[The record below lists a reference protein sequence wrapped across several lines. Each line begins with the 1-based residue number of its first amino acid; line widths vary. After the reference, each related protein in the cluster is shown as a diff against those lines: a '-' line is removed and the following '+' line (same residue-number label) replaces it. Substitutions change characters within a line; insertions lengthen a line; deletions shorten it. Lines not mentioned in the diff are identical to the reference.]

1 MNWNGERVV
10 VIGAARQ
17 GTALAR
23 YLAEHG
29 AEVVLTDS
37 RPAEQLAEAMAE
49 LADVPIIWE
58 LGGHPMKLLEEAT
71 LICPS
76 GGVPLIIPLVHET
89 SRVGIPLSN
98 DSEIFMQAAPCPVIG
113 ITGSAGKTTTTT
125 LVGRMAKKA
134 AEAGLYRK
142 AYVGGN
148 IGFPLISEVDEMT
161 AEDIAVVEFSSFQLD
176 LMKTSPKV
184 AAVLNIT
191 PNHLDRHGTMGAYV
205 NAKRNILAHQGS
217 EDIAV
222 LGYENEHAWD
232 FAKDVKGLLYA
243 FGRTI
248 PHGLPGTFVWNDQ
261 IWVRSEEGDEAIM
274 PVSELTLRGEHNLLN
289 VLAACAIALA
299 SGWPAE
305 IMRAGVQGFSGVEHR
320 LEFVR
325 TWGGA
330 DWYNDSKATSPGMTV
345 TAMQAFQ
352 EPLLIL
358 AGGRD
363 KDLPWGDF
371 AAQVQAQADHVIL
384 FGEAA
389 EKIQAALQRVQQ
401 ASDRQYSLDVCPG
414 LDQAVD
420 TAARLAEPGDVVL
433 LAPGGTSFDEFSDY
447 EARGRRFKQLV
458 NQLPEKE

>member
-1 MNWNGERVV
+1 MNWNDERVV

-29 AEVVLTDS
+29 AEVILTDS
-37 RPAEQLAEAMAE
+37 RPAELLTEAQEE
-49 LADVPIIWE
+49 LADLPITWV
-58 LGGHPMKLLEEAT
+58 LGGHPMSLLEGAT

-98 DSEIFMQAAPCPVIG
+98 DSQIFMQAAPCPVIG

-125 LVGRMAKKA
+125 LVGRMAEKA

-142 AYVGGN
+142 AYIGGN
-148 IGFPLISEVDEMT
+148 IGFPLIAQVEEMT

-176 LMKTSPKV
+176 LMSTSPKV

-191 PNHLDRHGTMGAYV
+191 PNHLDRHGTMSAYV
-205 NAKRNILAHQGS
+205 NAKRNILAYQGP
-217 EDIAV
+217 EDVAV
-222 LGYENEHAWD
+222 LGYEDDHAWD
-232 FAKDVKGLLYA
+232 LTQDVKGLLFA
-243 FGRTI
+243 FGRRI
-248 PHGLPGTFVWNDQ
+248 PQGLPGTFVWKDQ
-261 IWVRSEEGDEAIM
+261 VWLRSEAGDETVV
-274 PVSELTLRGEHNLLN
+274 PVSEIDLRGEHNLLN
-289 VLAACAIALA
+289 VLAACAIAAA
-299 SGWPAE
+299 SGWPVE
-305 IMRAGVQGFSGVEHR
+305 VMRAGVKGFTGVEHR

-325 TWGGA
+325 RWGGA

-345 TAMQAFQ
+345 TAMQAFK
-352 EPLLIL
+352 EPLVIL

-363 KDLPWGDF
+363 KDLPWDGF
-371 AAQVQAQADHVIL
+371 ATQVQTQADHVIL

-389 EKIQAALQRVQQ
+389 EKIQAALRQVEQQ
-401 ASDRQYSLDVCPG
+401 NDRTYSLDICQG
-414 LDQAVD
+414 LDQAID
-420 TAARLAEPGDVVL
+420 TAASLVRPGDVVL

-447 EARGRRFKQLV
+447 EARGSRFKQLV